1 MSTKQ
6 FSEMSE
12 IEKSQTA
19 VNLAILVL
27 YDAKM
32 EITAENINKILKA
45 FNLKV
50 ESYWADIY
58 AEALKGQ
65 NIESFFSVSS
75 GVASSAPVAT
85 TSSAAPVAEKKQE
98 KPKTVEEEEDM
109 DMGGLF
115 D

>member
-1 MSTKQ
+1 MSCTP
-6 FSEMSE
+6 FVEMSE

-27 YDAKM
+27 HDCKL
-32 EITAENINKILKA
+32 EITAENINKVLKA
-45 FNLKV
+45 VGIKV

-58 AEALKGQ
+58 CDALKGQ
-65 NIESFFSVSS
+65 NIESFFTV
-75 GVASSAPVAT
+75 
-85 TSSAAPVAEKKQE
+85 SAAAPAQTSQAAAAQPAKEEKKAE
-98 KPKTVEEEEDM
+98 KPKTVEEEENI